1 MTKKE
6 VRLYCKKQRAAIPE
20 QHLLRLQDLLL
31 IQFQHLQLPFLHF
44 IHSYLPLENHN
55 EVETEPLLN
64 SLLFSNPG
72 LQIAVPKIISD
83 TSMEHLLID
92 DSTLFQQNQ
101 FGIPEPIDGEII
113 APELFD
119 LVLVPLIAFDKKG
132 NRVGFGKGFYDRF
145 LVQCRTDCI
154 VVGLS
159 FLEAVDQIDD
169 IEEWDIP
176 LDYCVTP
183 NKIYA
188 F

>member
-55 EVETEPLLN
+55 EVEPEPLLD

-83 TSMEHLLID
+83 TAMQHILIN
-92 DSTLFQQNQ
+92 DSTIFQQNP
-101 FGIPEPIDGEII
+101 FGIPEPMDGETI

-119 LVLVPLIAFDKKG
+119 LALVPLIGFDEKG
-132 NRVGFGKGFYDRF
+132 NRVGFGKGYYDRF
-145 LVQCRTDCI
+145 LAQCRTDCI
-154 VVGLS
+154 IVGLS
-159 FLEAVDQIDD
+159 FLEAVDPIEDID
-169 IEEWDIP
+169 EWDIP

-183 NKIYA
+183 NKCYA